1 MEHPFDIGNQS
12 GLAPVNRM
20 IPLSTVDGPG
30 ARTAVFL
37 QSCNLSCVYC
47 HNPETQNLCNHCG
60 TCVSV
65 CPAGALLVK
74 NGYVEWLK
82 STCIGCDACI
92 HACPYFASP
101 KVAWMSAT
109 AVMEQILPNTPFIRG
124 ITVSGGEC
132 TLYPAFLTELFT
144 RAHACN
150 LTCLID
156 SNGMIP
162 FASQEA
168 LMDVTDG
175 VMLDVKAWKPNVF
188 RALTGR
194 ESNTVLKENLAYLN
208 RLNKINELR
217 IVYLPGMVDAVDAI
231 HGIAATLGESVGTTR
246 LKLIAFRHVGVR
258 GQYASTPTPSAD
270 EMEALREVARNQGF
284 CDVSIV

>member
-1 MEHPFDIGNQS
+1 MEHPFDFGKHAN
-12 GLAPVNRM
+12 LAPVNRM

-60 TCVSV
+60 KCVTV
-65 CPAGALLVK
+65 CPADALIVK
-74 NGYVEWLK
+74 SCRVEWVQ

-101 KVAWMSAT
+101 KIRWMSAK
-109 AVMEQILPNTPFIRG
+109 AVMEQILPNIPFIRG

-132 TLYPAFLTELFT
+132 TLYPVFLTELFT
-144 RAHACN
+144 LAHEFN

-162 FASQEA
+162 LASQEA

-175 VMLDVKAWKPNVF
+175 VMLDVKAWEPEVF
-188 RALTGR
+188 RALTRR
-194 ESNTVLKENLAYLN
+194 EDNSVLKENLAYLN
-208 RLNKINELR
+208 RLNKISELR
-217 IVYLPGMVDAVDAI
+217 IVYLPGMVDAIDAI
-231 HGIAATLGESVGTTR
+231 HGIATALGGNVGKIR
-246 LKLIAFRHVGVR
+246 LKLIAFRNVGVR
-258 GQYASTPTPSAD
+258 GLYANTQMPSAD
-270 EMEALREVARNQGF
+270 EMSALREAAQNQGF
-284 CDVSIV
+284 CEVAII